1 MINDFQM
8 SKVNR
13 HIFNIL
19 LLIVLNNRVIFRFV
33 LLEYGRM
40 IRHDCVGLGHVVH

>member
-33 LLEYGRM
+33 LLENGRK